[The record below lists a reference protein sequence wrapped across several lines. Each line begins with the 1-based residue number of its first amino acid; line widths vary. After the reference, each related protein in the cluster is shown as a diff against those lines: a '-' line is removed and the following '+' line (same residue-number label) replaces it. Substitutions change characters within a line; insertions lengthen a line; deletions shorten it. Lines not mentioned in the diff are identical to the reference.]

1 MNPPVDILFLADAML
16 GRLSKWLR
24 VLGYDTLYR
33 RHYRPADLDHW
44 VGQGRVLITRDR
56 KTVARL
62 RDAVLI
68 TADRVGDQL
77 KGVRNAVALAPD
89 PSRYFTICLVCNE
102 TLKAVGPGEP
112 MEPVPDYVVYRNPS
126 GIRKCPSCLR
136 YYWPG
141 SHRASMIRALEGW
154 GFPVPES

>member
-1 MNPPVDILFLADAML
+1 MIPPDDILFLADAML

-33 RHYRPADLDHW
+33 RHYRPGDLDHL
-44 VGQGRVLITRDR
+44 VGQGRALITRDR
-56 KTVARL
+56 KTADRFG
-62 RDAVLI
+62 DAVLI

-77 KGVRNAVALAPD
+77 KEVRNAVTLAPD

-102 TLKAVGPGEP
+102 TLKAVRDDEP
-112 MEPVPDYVVYRNPS
+112 MDNVPEYVFYQNPTT
-126 GIRKCPSCLR
+126 IRKCPSCLR
-136 YYWPG
+136 FYWPG
-141 SHRASMIRALEGW
+141 THRARMIRTLEAW

>member
-1 MNPPVDILFLADAML
+1 MNHPDDILFLTDVML

-33 RHYRPADLDHW
+33 RHYRPGALDHW

-56 KTVARL
+56 KTAARL
-62 RDAVLI
+62 SEAVFI
-68 TADRVGDQL
+68 TNDRVGDQL
-77 KGVRNAVALAPD
+77 KEVRSAVILVPD

-102 TLKAVGPGEP
+102 ALEAVEPQEP
-112 MEPVPDYVVYRNPS
+112 MDSVPEYVFYQNPS

-136 YYWPG
+136 FYWPG
-141 SHRASMIRALEGW
+141 THRARMIRTLVAW
-154 GFPVPES
+154 GFPVPEF

>member
-1 MNPPVDILFLADAML
+1 MIPPDDILFLADAML

-33 RHYRPADLDHW
+33 RHYRPGDLDHL
-44 VGQGRVLITRDR
+44 VGQGRALITRDR
-56 KTVARL
+56 KTADRFG
-62 RDAVLI
+62 DAVLI

-77 KGVRNAVALAPD
+77 KEVRNAVTLAPD

-102 TLKAVGPGEP
+102 TLKAVRDDEP
-112 MEPVPDYVVYRNPS
+112 MDNVPEYVFYQNPTT
-126 GIRKCPSCLR
+126 ILKCPSCLR
-136 YYWPG
+136 FYWPG
-141 SHRASMIRALEGW
+141 THRARMIQTLEAW

>member
-1 MNPPVDILFLADAML
+1 MSRPDDILFLADAML

-33 RHYRPADLDHW
+33 RHYSPGDLDHW
-44 VGQGRVLITRDR
+44 VGQGRALITRDR
-56 KTVARL
+56 EKAVRV

-77 KGVRNAVALAPD
+77 KEVRNAVTLVPD
-89 PSRYFTICLVCNE
+89 PSRYFTICLVCND
-102 TLKAVGPGEP
+102 TIKAVGPDEL
-112 MEPVPDYVVYRNPS
+112 MDNVPEYVFYQNLS
-126 GIRKCPSCLR
+126 AIRKCPSCLR
-136 YYWPG
+136 FYWPG
-141 SHRASMIRALEGW
+141 THRARMIRTLDAW